1 MNFPDFSFIIFKH
14 RKKGLIN
21 FIYSSINFI
30 YNFFSSFFM
39 VFTVTRKDK
48 KTNARIGILQTKKGK
63 VETPF
68 FMPVATRGSV
78 KTLTSEE
85 LKEMKVPA
93 VISNSLI
100 LYLREGSE
108 IIKKFKGI
116 DKFMNYKGI
125 NFTDSGG
132 FQMYSPSI
140 YLKSN
145 NDGVF
150 FRNPLNGEK
159 IFMTPEKNMKIQLD
173 IGSEIAMCLDSMPMY
188 EHSKKEIEDAVEKTT
203 MWAKRCKET
212 HDSLQKGIPKNKRQ
226 LLFGIIQGGIYPSLR
241 KKSTIDLLKLNF
253 DGYSIGGFGLGETI
267 EEEFNIVK
275 QVKQLLPENKP
286 VYLMGIGNPVE
297 ILKGVSLGVDIFDSR
312 MPTQNARRGTLFT
325 SEGKLRILRENCKF
339 DTSPIDKNCKCFIC
353 KNYSRAF
360 IRYQL
365 IHDEFT
371 GKKLATY
378 HNIYYLTKLIEK
390 VKEKIKEG
398 RFKEFLKEVEE
409 KYKE

>member
-1 MNFPDFSFIIFKH
+1 
-14 RKKGLIN
+14 
-21 FIYSSINFI
+21 
-30 YNFFSSFFM
+30 M
-39 VFTVTRKDK
+39 VFEIKYKDK

-68 FMPVATRGSV
+68 FMPIATRGSV

-93 VISNSLI
+93 VISNALI
-100 LYLREGSE
+100 LYLRSGSE
-108 IIKKFKGI
+108 IAKKFGGI
-116 DKFMNYKGI
+116 GKFMNYKGI

-132 FQMYSPSI
+132 FQMYSKSI

-145 NDGVF
+145 EEGVCF
-150 FRNPLNGEK
+150 KNPLNGER

-173 IGSEIAMCLDSMPMY
+173 IGGEIAMCLDSMPMY
-188 EHSKKEIEDAVEKTT
+188 EHSKEEIKEAVEKTT
-203 MWAKRCKET
+203 SWAKRCKLH
-212 HDSLQKGIPKNKRQ
+212 HDLLQKTTSKNKRQ
-226 LLFGIIQGGIYPSLR
+226 LLFGIIQGGIYKDLR
-241 KKSTIDLLKLNF
+241 EKSANELLKLDF

-275 QVKQLLPENKP
+275 QIKEILPEEKP
-286 VYLMGIGNPVE
+286 IYLMGIGNPVE
-297 ILKGVSLGVDIFDSR
+297 ILKGIELGVDIFDSR

-325 SEGKLRILRENCKF
+325 SEGKLRILREDCKF
-339 DTSPIDKNCKCFIC
+339 DSSPIDKNCKCFVC

-365 IHDEFT
+365 LHDEFT

-378 HNIYYLTKLIEK
+378 HNIYFLTKLIEK
-390 VKEKIKEG
+390 AKEKIKQKK
-398 RFKEFLKEVEE
+398 FQEFLKEVEE
-409 KYKE
+409 KYKEN

>member
-1 MNFPDFSFIIFKH
+1 
-14 RKKGLIN
+14 
-21 FIYSSINFI
+21 
-30 YNFFSSFFM
+30 M
-39 VFTVTRKDK
+39 VFKITSKDK
-48 KTNARIGILQTKKGK
+48 NTNARIGLLKTKKGK
-63 VETPF
+63 IETPF

-85 LKEMKVPA
+85 LQEIKVPA
-93 VISNSLI
+93 VISNALI
-100 LYLREGSE
+100 LYLRSGSE
-108 IIKKFKGI
+108 ILKKLKGI
-116 DKFMNYKGI
+116 GKFMNYKGI

-132 FQMYSPSI
+132 FQMYSKSI

-145 NDGVF
+145 EQGIF
-150 FRNPLNGEK
+150 FKNPISGEK

-173 IGSEIAMCLDSMPMY
+173 IGGDVAMCLDSMPMY
-188 EHSKKEIEDAVEKTT
+188 YNSKSQIAEAVRKTSL
-203 MWAKRCKET
+203 WAKKCKIA
-212 HDSLQKGIPKNKRQ
+212 HDSLQKNISKNKRQ
-226 LLFGIIQGGIYPSLR
+226 LLFGIIQGGIYPDLR
-241 KKSTIDLLKLNF
+241 EKSTKDLLEMDF

-267 EEEFNIVK
+267 EEEFKIVK
-275 QVKQLLPENKP
+275 QIKELLPEDKP

-297 ILKGVSLGVDIFDSR
+297 ILKAIELGVDIFDSR

-339 DTSPIDKNCKCFIC
+339 DKSPIDKNCKCFVC

-365 IHDEFT
+365 IHDELT

-378 HNIYYLTKLIEK
+378 HNIFFLTKLIETA
-390 VKEKIKEG
+390 KEKIKKNK
-398 RFKEFLKEVEE
+398 FSEFLKEVEE

>member
-1 MNFPDFSFIIFKH
+1 
-14 RKKGLIN
+14 
-21 FIYSSINFI
+21 
-30 YNFFSSFFM
+30 M
-39 VFTVTRKDK
+39 VFNIIHKGK
-48 KTNARIGILQTKKGK
+48 KTNARIGILKTKKGE

-85 LKEMKVPA
+85 LKEIKVPA
-93 VISNSLI
+93 VISNALI
-100 LYLREGSE
+100 LYLRKGSE
-108 IIKKFKGI
+108 IIKKFGGI
-116 DKFMNYKGI
+116 GKFMNYKGI

-132 FQMYSPSI
+132 FQMYSESI

-145 NDGVF
+145 EEGIW

-159 IFMTPEKNMKIQLD
+159 ILMTPEKNMKIQLD
-173 IGSEIAMCLDSMPMY
+173 IGSEVAMCLDSMPMY
-188 EHSKKEIEDAVEKTT
+188 EHSKSQIAEAVRKTSI
-203 MWAKRCKET
+203 WAERCKF
-212 HDSLQKGIPKNKRQ
+212 HNSLLQKNIPKNKRQ
-226 LLFGIIQGGIYPSLR
+226 LLFGIIQGGIYLDLR
-241 KKSTIDLLKLNF
+241 KQSTKELLKMDF

-267 EEEFNIVK
+267 EEEFKIVK
-275 QVKQLLPENKP
+275 QIKEILPENKP

-297 ILKGVSLGVDIFDSR
+297 ILKGISLGVDIFDSR

-339 DTSPIDKNCKCFIC
+339 DSEPIDKNCKCFVC

-365 IHDEFT
+365 LHDEFT

-390 VKEKIKEG
+390 AKKKIKQG
-398 RFKEFLKEVEE
+398 KFGEFLEEVEG
-409 KYKE
+409 KYRE